1 MLPKRRTTLG
11 HLMESTEN
19 APFFH
24 YPYIL
29 GKGNLTAFLRSET
42 KISASDEDFGLEFG
56 RQTSWQKPK
65 KPEHGGKLTL

>member
-42 KISASDEDFGLEFG
+42 KISASDEDFGLNLVAKQAG
-56 RQTSWQKPK
+56 KSQKS
-65 KPEHGGKLTL
+65 TNMVAN